1 MPMFDLDSY
10 HKANTVEEAV
20 ELLSQNPKAIPL
32 AGGTDVLVRLH
43 QRHPDYRHLVDIHD
57 VAELKDIV
65 MAPDG
70 TISVG
75 SGATFTSLMESRIIT
90 DNIPVLSEGASSVG
104 GPQVRNMATVGGNI
118 CNGVPSAD
126 SAAPLLVL
134 NAVVVLKGPQ
144 GERQLPLH
152 EFYQGPGRVDRKP
165 AEIMT
170 CLRIAQDDYRRW
182 SARYY
187 KYAMRDA
194 MDIAT
199 IGCAAACKLKG
210 GSVTELR
217 LAFTVAGPTPL
228 RCWKTEEKARGAVAD
243 QALLQLIRESILDDL
258 RPRDSWRAPKAF
270 REHVIKT
277 LAERVLQKALNQ
289 CGVSLS

>member
-1 MPMFDLDSY
+1 MFDLDSY
-10 HKANTVEEAV
+10 HKANTVEEAI
-20 ELLSQNPKAIPL
+20 ELLVQNPKAIPI

-65 MAPDG
+65 MTPDG
-70 TISVG
+70 IISVG
-75 SGATFTSLMESRIIT
+75 SGATFADLMESRIIT
-90 DNIPVLSEGASSVG
+90 DNIPVLSEGAASVG
-104 GPQVRNMATVGGNI
+104 GPQIRYMATVGGNI

-152 EFYQGPGRVDRKP
+152 EFYHGPGRVDRQP

-170 CLRIAQDDYRRW
+170 ALQIAPDDYRRW

-199 IGCAAACKLKG
+199 IGCAAACQLKSG
-210 GSVTELR
+210 KVAQLR

-228 RCWKTEEKARGAVAD
+228 RCWKTEEKARGAVVD
-243 QALLQLIRESILDDL
+243 QSLLHLIRESVLDDL

-270 REHVIKT
+270 REQIIKT
-277 LAERVLQKALNQ
+277 LAERVFEKALNQ

>member
-1 MPMFDLDSY
+1 MFDLDSY
-10 HKANTVEEAV
+10 HKANTIEEAV
-20 ELLSQNPKAIPL
+20 ALLSQNPRAIPI
-32 AGGTDVLVRLH
+32 AGGTDVMVRLH

-57 VAELKDIV
+57 VAELKEIV

-70 TISVG
+70 TIDVG
-75 SGATFTSLMESRIIT
+75 SGATFTNLMESKIVT
-90 DNIPVLSEGASSVG
+90 DNIPVLAEGAGSVG

-152 EFYQGPGRVDRKP
+152 EFYQGPGRVDRQP
-165 AEIMT
+165 AEILT
-170 CLRIAQDDYRRW
+170 SLRIAPEDYSNW
-182 SARYY
+182 SARYF

-199 IGCAAACKLKG
+199 IGCAAACTLKG
-210 GSVTELR
+210 DTVAELR

-228 RCWKTEEKARGAVAD
+228 RCWKTEEKTRGAVVD
-243 QALLQLIRESILDDL
+243 QALFQLIRESVLDDL
-258 RPRDSWRAPKAF
+258 RPRDSWRAPKDF
-270 REHVIKT
+270 REHIIKT
-277 LAERVLQKALNQ
+277 LAERVFEKTLNQ